1 MGIKEKAFQ
10 KGIESPK
17 LFTIGLAVGVFGT
30 ATLASVATWK
40 AIRAIDEEEDERWND
55 AVREAKLTNDD
66 PEEYYIPLT
75 MFEKVK
81 IGAPWY
87 VPSILSGIVTTVC
100 GGGVCKE
107 ARERIAAEV
116 ARSTAAEVSHQ
127 IYKDEVRKKIG
138 EKEERD
144 IEYEAHKREIQDRV
158 LTQLPEDIA
167 KRCGVE
173 NGEQL
178 FFDPH
183 TGQYFVSTFERVK
196 RALKHVNHS
205 LSKGGEEFY
214 DLQQFILEM
223 GGYNSD
229 LTYRKAVQSAG
240 LDHDAIEEVYFI
252 EMHIEEYNGHEVSV
266 GYLNFDIVDLNN
278 Y

>member
-1 MGIKEKAFQ
+1 MGLKEKALQ

-30 ATLASVATWK
+30 AALASVATWK
-40 AIRAIDEEEDERWND
+40 AIRAIDEEEDERWNE
-55 AVREAKLTNDD
+55 AVREANLADED

-87 VPSILSGIVTTVC
+87 IPAFLSGAVTTFY

-127 IYKDEVRKKIG
+127 IYRGEVRKKIG
-138 EKEERD
+138 EKEERE
-144 IEYEAHKREIQDRV
+144 IEYEAHKREIEEKV
-158 LTQLPEDIA
+158 LPKLPDDIA
-167 KRCGVE
+167 RRCGVE

-178 FFDPH
+178 FYDPH
-183 TGQYFVSTFERVK
+183 TGQDWVSTFEVVRRGIK
-196 RALKHVNHS
+196 KVNKDLRDNS
-205 LSKGGEEFY
+205 YY
-214 DLQQFILEM
+214 DLQLFLYEIGAREANLA
-223 GGYNSD
+223 
-229 LTYRKAVQSAG
+229 YRKVIPSAG
-240 LDHDAIEEVYFI
+240 NDHDAIDENYVI
-252 EMHIEEYNGHEVSV
+252 EMHHEMRNGHEV
-266 GYLNFDIVDLNN
+266 GIAYLNYDIASLDD